1 MSNSNPGFSTPE
13 AVEAAFYA
21 AFCSCD
27 LKAMNM
33 VWGRTEVICIH
44 PGSTALVGRNV
55 VLRSW
60 RNILMDAEPPHLH
73 IEVISR
79 IVCDKLAVHVVEE
92 HIMPVAGAPGTTSVV
107 LATNIYRHEEDGW
120 RMLEHHAS
128 LPRTSQRLHTLQ

>member
-1 MSNSNPGFSTPE
+1 MSNSDPGFSTPE

-21 AFCSCD
+21 AFCACD
-27 LKAMNM
+27 IQAMDL
-33 VWGRTEVICIH
+33 VWARTEVICIH

-60 RNILMDAEPPHLH
+60 KNILMDAEPPHLH
-73 IEVISR
+73 IKVISR
-79 IVCDKLAVHVVEE
+79 IVSDKLAVHVVEE
-92 HIMPVAGAPGTTSVV
+92 HIAPVAGAAGITSVV

-128 LPRTSQRLHTLQ
+128 LPSTLQRLHTLQ

>member
-1 MSNSNPGFSTPE
+1 MSTSDPAFSTPE

-21 AFCSCD
+21 AFCACD
-27 LKAMNM
+27 IQAMDM
-33 VWGRTEVICIH
+33 VWARTEVICIH

-60 RNILMDAEPPHLH
+60 KNILMDAEPPHLH

-79 IVCDKLAVHVVEE
+79 IVSDKLAVHVVEE
-92 HIMPVAGAPGTTSVV
+92 HIAPVAGAAGTTSVV
-107 LATNIYRHEEDGW
+107 LATNIYRHEEGGW

-128 LPRTSQRLHTLQ
+128 LPRTSQRQHTLQ

>member
-1 MSNSNPGFSTPE
+1 MNDSESGFSSPQ

-21 AFCSCD
+21 AFCACD
-27 LKAMNM
+27 IQAMEM
-33 VWGRTEVICIH
+33 VWARTEVICIH

-60 RNILMDAEPPHLH
+60 KNILMDAEPPHLH

-79 IVCDKLAVHVVEE
+79 IVSDKLAVHVVEE
-92 HIMPVAGAPGTTSVV
+92 HITPVAGAAGTTSMV

-128 LPRTSQRLHTLQ
+128 LPRSSQRLHTLQ